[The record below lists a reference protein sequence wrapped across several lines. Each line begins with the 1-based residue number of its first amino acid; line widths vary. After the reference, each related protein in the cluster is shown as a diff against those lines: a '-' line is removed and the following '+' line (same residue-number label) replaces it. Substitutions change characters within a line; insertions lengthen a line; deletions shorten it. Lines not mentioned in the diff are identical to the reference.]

1 MGVEAVQALV
11 DLAPEPFLVVGADGH
26 VEAANRLAE
35 ELFGCGDERLSGS
48 GIERWIPTG
57 LPRSEELAD
66 RSGTRFG
73 TWIRRGDERTRPVEI
88 ACGEGLAGQRAVS
101 VCDCD
106 ALRSSFEELATRA
119 RQLAQAQ
126 RLADLGS
133 WEWEPETDELRWSDE
148 LYRIYGVDAGELDA
162 TYAGYL
168 ERVHPDDRDRVDALI
183 RTALRERTHFA
194 FEERIVRPDGEVRYL
209 ASRGEVFAEGRRTTV
224 MIGVCRDVTE
234 ERRTEAELDRLLEST
249 DRDPITGLS
258 DRRRFEEDVRRRIAH
273 ARRYGTSAGLLFVAF
288 DRFQLFNES
297 FGRPASDELLRRFAE
312 RLLGALDETV
322 LVSRL
327 GGVEFGVLLPR
338 AGSEETRE
346 VADRLL
352 GALRDRPVDLAGRRA
367 EMTASIGGVII
378 EPEAEDTADEILLAA
393 ELALRD
399 AKERGR
405 DRAVILPPAEARR
418 ALRLAHAGSA
428 AAIRRALDEE
438 RFLLYAQP
446 IFDLA
451 SGETARWELLLRMEG
466 ADGEPVA
473 PDEFLPLAERFD
485 LIRGIDRWVAVQA
498 IRWIAAADAAGRR
511 LQLEVNLS
519 GRSLGDPRLVDAVAS
534 ELAQTGADPTCLTFE
549 ITETAAIA
557 DMARARELARAL
569 SAHGCRFAL
578 DDFGAGF
585 GSFYYLKHLP
595 VELVKIEGEFVR
607 DVTTNP
613 VDRHVV
619 AAIVE
624 VARGLGVRTVAE
636 AIEDQATLDTVREL
650 GVDYGQGFHLG
661 RPVPAEEA
669 LGADVPPGRPATPAA
684 RPAP

>member
-1 MGVEAVQALV
+1 MGVAGVHRLV
-11 DLAPEPFLVVGADGH
+11 ALAPEPFLVIGADGS

-35 ELFGCGDERLSGS
+35 ELFGCGADGLSGS

-57 LPRSEELAD
+57 LPRPEHLAD
-66 RSGTRFG
+66 PAGTRFG
-73 TWIRRGDERTRPVEI
+73 AWLRDVDGRTRPVEI
-88 ACGEGLAGQRAVS
+88 AFGEGADGRRAVS

-106 ALRSSFEELATRA
+106 ALRSAFDELTTRA
-119 RQLAQAQ
+119 RQLAQAH

-133 WEWEPETDELRWSDE
+133 WEWDPEADALRWSDE
-148 LYRIYGVDAGELDA
+148 LCRIYGVDPEQLDA
-162 TYAGYL
+162 TYRGYL
-168 ERVHPDDRDRVDALI
+168 ERVHPEDRERVDALI
-183 RTALRERTHFA
+183 RAARRDRRPFA
-194 FEERIVRPDGEVRYL
+194 FEERIVRPDGEVRHL
-209 ASRGEVFAEGRRTTV
+209 ASRGELVEEIGRGPL

-234 ERRTEAELDRLLEST
+234 ERRTEAELDRLFESS

-258 DRRRFEEDVRRRIAH
+258 DRRRFEEDVRRRVAH
-273 ARRYGTSAGLLFVAF
+273 ARRFGTPGALLVVAF

-312 RLLGALDETV
+312 RLLGSVDETV
-322 LVSRL
+322 VVSRL

-338 AGSEETRE
+338 AGPDEARV

-352 GALRDRPVDLAGRRA
+352 ASLRDRPVDLAGRRA
-367 EMTASIGGVII
+367 EMTASIGGVLI
-378 EPEAEDTADEILLAA
+378 EPEAEDTADELLLAA

-405 DRAVILPPAEARR
+405 DLAVILPPAEARR
-418 ALRLAHAGSA
+418 ALRQAHAGSA

-451 SGETARWELLLRMEG
+451 TGEAARWELLLRMEG
-466 ADGEPVA
+466 AHGEPVA
-473 PDEFLPLAERFD
+473 ADQFLPLAERFD

-498 IRWIAAADAAGRR
+498 IRWIAAAEAAGRR

-519 GRSLGDPRLVDAVAS
+519 GRSLGDPRLVEAVAA
-534 ELAQTGADPTCLTFE
+534 ELAQTGADPPCLTFE

-557 DMARARELARAL
+557 DMARARELARSL
-569 SAHGCRFAL
+569 SAQGCRFAL

-595 VELVKIEGEFVR
+595 VEVVKIEGEFIR
-607 DVTTNP
+607 DVTHNP
-613 VDRHVV
+613 IDRHVV

-636 AIEDQATLDTVREL
+636 SIEDEATLVTVRDL
-650 GVDYGQGFHLG
+650 GVDYGQGYHLG
-661 RPVPAEEA
+661 SPMPAEEA
-669 LGADVPPGRPATPAA
+669 LA
-684 RPAP
+684 